1 MDLGNTAVST
11 RTRSQ
16 TSLVRRTDEERE
28 EREEREVFRITLRSS
43 LRGLHG
49 LLISIPRWTEMQTT
63 DDDESDLTYE
73 DSNESTASVT
83 DVDVPTVNLDKI
95 AVTVINKSNC
105 PTEECVICLEP
116 FKLRQHC
123 RSLRCNHFFHKKCAD
138 RWIKRNPH
146 CPICRQPVQL
156 LRPVAAPDRILRP
169 R

>member
-1 MDLGNTAVST
+1 MDLTGGRNTVST

-16 TSLVRRTDEERE
+16 TTLERTTEGA
-28 EREEREVFRITLRSS
+28 EVLTITLRSS

-49 LLISIPRWTEMQTT
+49 LLISIPRWTGMQTI

-73 DSNESTASVT
+73 DSNESASGT
-83 DVDVPTVNLDKI
+83 DVEVPTAVNLDKI

-105 PTEECVICLEP
+105 PTDECVICLEP

-123 RSLRCNHFFHKKCAD
+123 RSLRCNHIFHKKCAD
-138 RWIKRNPH
+138 RWIKRHPH

-156 LRPVAAPDRILRP
+156 LRPVTVPDRILRP